1 MMNIGDNNGGP
12 QLDLSEKLKRPEKLP
27 LMDRWILSRLN
38 ATIKTVSDQLHG
50 FRFNAAAKALYDF
63 IWHDYCDWYIEL
75 VKTRLYGESDEADKE
90 LARSITAHVLNDI
103 LLLLHPYAPFI
114 TDEIWHLLHGRER
127 FDDTI
132 MVQRYPESQEYLI
145 DIGLEEMME
154 KLQRVVNA
162 IRTIRAEMNVP
173 PSKRAEVHL
182 KITDAELLQTLEH
195 NQEYLMNL
203 GKIDKLVIGANS
215 AKPPMSA
222 SAVIPAGEIYVPLAD
237 LIDIG
242 VERKRLQK
250 ELEKV
255 AGLLERSRRK
265 LSNQEFVNQAPK
277 DVVEREENK
286 KREYEEMA
294 TRINRNLEQLLD
306 W

>member
-1 MMNIGDNNGGP
+1 
-12 QLDLSEKLKRPEKLP
+12 
-27 LMDRWILSRLN
+27 
-38 ATIKTVSDQLHG
+38 
-50 FRFNAAAKALYDF
+50 
-63 IWHDYCDWYIEL
+63 
-75 VKTRLYGESDEADKE
+75 
-90 LARSITAHVLNDI
+90 
-103 LLLLHPYAPFI
+103 
-114 TDEIWHLLHGRER
+114 
-127 FDDTI
+127 
-132 MVQRYPESQEYLI
+132 
-145 DIGLEEMME
+145 
-154 KLQRVVNA
+154 
-162 IRTIRAEMNVP
+162 MNVP